1 MAKKTAKKTAKRT
14 AKHAK
19 RPTDGKSASATKSGA
34 TKKTSVAK
42 KRTAAKKTASSE
54 GTRRKTTAERTGDPR
69 ALIRVYRHGLG
80 DCILIRIPRKN
91 GPMFKLLIDCG
102 VAVAQKDGAEKMRD
116 VMKDIL
122 SVTKGSVDVLAV
134 THEHWDHV
142 SGFQQ
147 AEELFAGLAVGQV
160 WVAWTEDPRDELAKK
175 LRKERAQALQLVSA
189 SVDAFKAAGN
199 EAGADSVLALTGMFG
214 AAGEKTKAAFD
225 IAKAKAGSGDPVYL
239 HPNDP
244 PIVPKGCD
252 FRVFVL
258 GPPHDEKAI
267 KHFNPSKKNPE
278 TYELA
283 LDGSGVLPLGVIG
296 ALSGDGDG
304 DVIPFPPSS
313 RIPLSMS
320 EGHRFFRKAYWTG
333 ADWRR
338 IDTDWLGNTDE
349 FALMLQSATNNT
361 SLVLAI
367 ELADGDVLLF
377 AADAQV
383 GNWHSW
389 QTLEWG
395 TGAERRTGPGLL
407 GRTIFYKVGHHGS
420 HNATM
425 KEEGLELM
433 TALKTA
439 IIPVDEVVAKKMRW
453 GAMPLSSLVAAL
465 SDRTQARTLRTDKT
479 PEATIAGVQVDDL
492 YFELTV

>member
-1 MAKKTAKKTAKRT
+1 MAKRT

-19 RPTDGKSASATKSGA
+19 RPSHRKSAATTKTGA
-34 TKKTSVAK
+34 IKNTRAAKTPP
-42 KRTAAKKTASSE
+42 AAKKTKPAE
-54 GTRRKTTAERTGDPR
+54 GTRRKTPTERTGDPR
-69 ALIRVYRHGLG
+69 ALIRIYRHGLG
-80 DCILIRIPRKN
+80 DRILVRIPRKN

-102 VAVAQKDGAEKMRD
+102 VAVAQKQGAEKMQS
-116 VMKDIL
+116 VMRDIL
-122 SVTKGSVDVLAV
+122 DVTQGSVDALAV

-147 AEELFAGLAVGQV
+147 AEELFDKLTVGQV
-160 WVAWTEDPRDELAKK
+160 WVAWTEDPSDDLAKK

-189 SVDAFKAAGN
+189 SVDALRAAGN
-199 EAGADSVLALTGMFG
+199 EQGADSVLALTGMFG

-225 IAKAKAGSGDPVYL
+225 IAKAKAGSGAPVYL
-239 HPNDP
+239 HPADP
-244 PIVPKGCD
+244 PIVPEGCD
-252 FRVFVL
+252 FRIFVL

-267 KHFNPSKKNPE
+267 KHFSPSKKNPE

-296 ALSGDGDG
+296 ALSGDGD
-304 DVIPFPPSS
+304 VVPFPPSS

-320 EGHRFFRKAYWTG
+320 EEHRFFRKAYWTG
-333 ADWRR
+333 ADWQR
-338 IDTDWLGNTDE
+338 IDTEWLGNTDE

-367 ELADGDVLLF
+367 ELAGGDVLLF

-383 GNWHSW
+383 GNWLSW
-389 QTLEWG
+389 EALEWG
-395 TGAERRTGPGLL
+395 TGADRRTGPGLL
-407 GRTIFYKVGHHGS
+407 KHTIFYKVGHHGS

-425 KEEGLELM
+425 KEKGLDLM
-433 TALKTA
+433 TGLKTA

-465 SDRTQARTLRTDKT
+465 SDRTHARTLRTDKA
-479 PEATIAGVQVDDL
+479 PEVALSGVQVDDL
-492 YFELTV
+492 YFELAV

>member
-1 MAKKTAKKTAKRT
+1 MAKTT

-19 RPTDGKSASATKSGA
+19 RPSHGKSAPATKTSA
-34 TKKTSVAK
+34 TKKTRAVK
-42 KRTAAKKTASSE
+42 KPATAKKTRSSG
-54 GTRRKTTAERTGDPR
+54 GTQRKTTTERTGDTR
-69 ALIRVYRHGLG
+69 ALIRIYRHGLG
-80 DCILIRIPRKN
+80 DSILVRIPRKN
-91 GPMFKLLIDCG
+91 GSMFKLLIDCG
-102 VAVAQKDGAEKMRD
+102 VAVAQKQGAEKMQA

-122 SVTKGSVDVLAV
+122 ELTEGSVDVLAV

-147 AEELFAGLAVGQV
+147 AEELFGELTVGQV
-160 WVAWTEDPRDELAKK
+160 WVAWTEDPRDDLAKK
-175 LRKERAQALQLVSA
+175 LRKERAESLQLVSA
-189 SVDAFKAAGN
+189 SVDALRAAGN

-225 IAKAKAGSGDPVYL
+225 IAKAKAGSGGPLYL
-239 HPNDP
+239 HPADP
-244 PIVPKGCD
+244 PIVPEGCD
-252 FRVFVL
+252 FRIFVL

-296 ALSGDGDG
+296 ALSGDGD
-304 DVIPFPPSS
+304 VVPFPPSS

-320 EGHRFFRKAYWTG
+320 QGHRFFRKAYWTG

-383 GNWHSW
+383 GNWLSW
-389 QTLEWG
+389 EALEWG
-395 TGAERRTGPGLL
+395 TGADRRTGPGLL
-407 GRTIFYKVGHHGS
+407 ERTIFYKVGHHGS

-425 KEEGLELM
+425 KEKGLDLM
-433 TALKTA
+433 TGLKTA

-465 SDRTQARTLRTDKT
+465 SDRTQARTLRTDKA
-479 PEATIAGVQVDDL
+479 PDVAIAGVQVDDL

>member
-1 MAKKTAKKTAKRT
+1 MAKKPAKRAKKVTTKRSR
-14 AKHAK
+14 AASSVKKAAV
-19 RPTDGKSASATKSGA
+19 GKKAP
-34 TKKTSVAK
+34 VAK
-42 KRTAAKKTASSE
+42 KAKSLKRAASTSGRA
-54 GTRRKTTAERTGDPR
+54 AGDAR
-69 ALIRVYRHGLG
+69 ALVRIYRHGLG
-80 DCILIRIPRKN
+80 DCILVRIPRKN

-102 VAVAQKDGAEKMRD
+102 VAVAQANASEKMKG
-116 VMKDIL
+116 VLKDIL
-122 SVTKGSVDVLAV
+122 DVTEGSVDVLAV

-147 AEELFAGLAVGQV
+147 AQELFDKLAVGQV
-160 WVAWTEDPRDELAKK
+160 WVAWTEDPKDDLANK
-175 LRKERAQALQLVSA
+175 LREERSKALQLVSA
-189 SVDAFKAAGN
+189 SVDALRAAGDDGRA
-199 EAGADSVLALTGMFG
+199 ESVLALTGMFG

-225 IAKAKAGSGDPVYL
+225 IAKAKAKGGRPAYL
-239 HPNDP
+239 HPSDP
-244 PIVPKGCD
+244 PIVPNGCD
-252 FRVFVL
+252 FRIFVL

-267 KHFNPSKKNPE
+267 KRYNPSKAHPE

-296 ALSGDGDG
+296 ALSGDGD
-304 DVIPFPPSS
+304 VIPFAQSS

-377 AADAQV
+377 AGDAQV
-383 GNWHSW
+383 GNWLSW
-389 QTLEWG
+389 EGLEWG
-395 TGAERRTGPGLL
+395 ADTQRRTGPGLL

-425 KEEGLELM
+425 KEKGLDLM
-433 TALKTA
+433 TELKTA
-439 IIPVDEVVAKKMRW
+439 IIPVDEEVAKKMRW
-453 GAMPLSSLVAAL
+453 GAMPLTSLVTAL
-465 SDRTQARTLRTDKT
+465 STKTQKRTLRTDET
-479 PEATIAGVQVDDL
+479 PARAIAGIDVKEL